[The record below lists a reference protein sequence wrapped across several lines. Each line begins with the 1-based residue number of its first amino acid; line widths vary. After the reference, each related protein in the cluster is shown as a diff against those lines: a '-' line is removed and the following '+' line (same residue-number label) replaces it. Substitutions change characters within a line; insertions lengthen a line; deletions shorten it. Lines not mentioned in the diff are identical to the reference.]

1 MKFLSKIFDKINEI
15 KNGLPDEIDTN
26 ISKSDLKTLTI
37 DELENISID
46 DFILYSNRVLSNNRN
61 LNAQQL
67 SDICKLSCEIA
78 FFKNNIPIEKRSEIE
93 NIYRTCYRSLF
104 NKKLESNPAIAKL
117 KLYFD
122 NYILSIDKFGISSVG
137 WAIKEELITGEKI
150 FPFSVKEK
158 FESVFHYY
166 YEPIINTLDNKDQV
180 KQHFLDAI
188 LNEYGSIS
196 VNLFSVY
203 FYLTLKSNRT
213 LSTVIGDSS
222 KKLRSFLINYK
233 DSYSIISNPK
243 IGGDVLIKNLLLS
256 VSMLD
261 EIGNIG
267 TGITWFQNNAV
278 EFTKDETIFIF
289 LNSFKSVE
297 TIKESSV
304 ESFHKLNQ
312 NDKQLFSLLFTNVVG
327 WVAYLLSKQYSKQHF
342 SEIDSIDIVKK
353 FNFKKEFEK
362 LDVIYNKW
370 ASSEIDGLSLG
381 GEIVYGFAKEFSLHS
396 DLFCSKEKGLQEH
409 VLMADCI
416 NELIIGTVDHFFY
429 ICHGIKNI
437 KTI

>member
-1 MKFLSKIFDKINEI
+1 MKLLSKIFEKINKI
-15 KNGLPDEIDTN
+15 KNGLHDAVDTD
-26 ISKSDLKTLTI
+26 ISGNDLKPLTI
-37 DELENISID
+37 DELENISLD
-46 DFILYSNRVLSNNRN
+46 DFILYSNSVLSNKRN

-78 FFKNNIPIEKRSEIE
+78 FFKNNIKIDKRLEVE

-104 NKKLESNPAIAKL
+104 NNILESNPEIVKL

-122 NYILSIDKFGISSVG
+122 NYILQIDKFGIKSVG
-137 WAIKEELITGEKI
+137 WAIKEESISGEKI

-158 FESVFHYY
+158 FESVFHLYY
-166 YEPIINTLDNKDQV
+166 NPIINNIDNKYQV
-180 KQHFLDAI
+180 KQQFLDAI

-213 LSTVIGDSS
+213 LSCVIGDSS
-222 KKLRSFLINYK
+222 KQLRSFLINYK

-243 IGGDVLIKNLLLS
+243 IGGDILIKNLLLS
-256 VSMLD
+256 VSMVD

-278 EFTKDETIFIF
+278 EFTKEETIFIF
-289 LNSFKSVE
+289 LNSFKSVD

-304 ESFHKLNQ
+304 ESFHKLHQ

-353 FNFKKEFEK
+353 FNFKKEFGK

-381 GEIVYGFAKEFSLHS
+381 GEIVYDFAKEFSLHS

-429 ICHGIKNI
+429 ICHGIK
-437 KTI
+437 T